1 MAKLDAKLRSRMVLH
16 GCLVIMLSLVAGFP
30 YALAILGQGAE
41 VSRAWSAV
49 HTGGIL
55 NGLLVMAAAAAAR
68 RTVLNVGRQ
77 RIMAYCFI
85 ATAYGNLLGY
95 SIGAMTGTRGL
106 EIAPPVANMLVWA
119 FFMTAVVTAF
129 TGLGLLAWGVATRDI

>member
-68 RTVLNVGRQ
+68 RTVLNVGRLS
-77 RIMAYCFI
+77 ASWP
-85 ATAYGNLLGY
+85 TV
-95 SIGAMTGTRGL
+95 S
-106 EIAPPVANMLVWA
+106 
-119 FFMTAVVTAF
+119 
-129 TGLGLLAWGVATRDI
+129 